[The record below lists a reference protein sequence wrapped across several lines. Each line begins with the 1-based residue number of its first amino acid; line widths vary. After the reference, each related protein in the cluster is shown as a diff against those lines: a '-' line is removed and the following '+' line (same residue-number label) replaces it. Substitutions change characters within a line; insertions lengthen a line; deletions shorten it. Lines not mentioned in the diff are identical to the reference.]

1 MDAIRAHELW
11 CEGILKDKTAFQC
24 KDPNCVA
31 QITCANMDKKKSEMK
46 RTPYFQCYSQH
57 STTCKCKND
66 YQESKKVD
74 RNIHISECYSITPI
88 VTKYLH
94 YRFAEGENYVRI
106 GKSTILYS
114 KLFVP
119 IDNVDM
125 TNISGFRNI
134 YFGKARLFHKNE
146 KYRVCF
152 TEKIGSENSVLEN
165 YTVMCVIP
173 EEMVENYLFRNGKTE
188 ELKEA
193 VNSKKEYDVYLYGK
207 LNKGKKGEILFVNI
221 TSLDFLDIR

>member
-1 MDAIRAHELW
+1 M
-11 CEGILKDKTAFQC
+11 
-24 KDPNCVA
+24 
-31 QITCANMDKKKSEMK
+31 
-46 RTPYFQCYSQH
+46 
-57 STTCKCKND
+57 
-66 YQESKKVD
+66 
-74 RNIHISECYSITPI
+74 
-88 VTKYLH
+88 
-94 YRFAEGENYVRI
+94 
-106 GKSTILYS
+106 
-114 KLFVP
+114 
-119 IDNVDM
+119 
-125 TNISGFRNI
+125 
-134 YFGKARLFHKNE
+134 
-146 KYRVCF
+146 CF